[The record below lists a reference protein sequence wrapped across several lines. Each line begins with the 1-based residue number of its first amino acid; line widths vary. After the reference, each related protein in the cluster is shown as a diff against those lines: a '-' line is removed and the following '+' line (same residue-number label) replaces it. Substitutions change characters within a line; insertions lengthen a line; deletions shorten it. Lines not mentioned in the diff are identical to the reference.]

1 VESAGSEPV
10 RFQCT
15 AGCFENPCQN
25 PSATK
30 IAKGAR
36 RRPRAR
42 RSLHDSGRATK
53 IPHAAQHDHGQGPR
67 ISVPSGGER
76 GVELAQ
82 VAHKD
87 GGIDRHVEDAGRK
100 REPALLVA
108 PERAH
113 GAPHPGVEA
122 AFGGDG
128 AGQLANHQG
137 RGQAPEN
144 RKGQE
149 DDDGPGVASSAQDV
163 LNAVGATRHHKVC
176 GGDERQEAHLSRGGL
191 RAKSIS

>member
-1 VESAGSEPV
+1 MLAESES
-10 RFQCT
+10 QL
-15 AGCFENPCQN
+15 
-25 PSATK
+25 S
-30 IAKGAR
+30 
-36 RRPRAR
+36 
-42 RSLHDSGRATK
+42 
-53 IPHAAQHDHGQGPR
+53 
-67 ISVPSGGER
+67 
-76 GVELAQ
+76 
-82 VAHKD
+82 
-87 GGIDRHVEDAGRK
+87 
-100 REPALLVA
+100 LVA

-163 LNAVGATRHHKVC
+163 LNAVGPPDTIKYVAAMSGRKRIFR
-176 GGDERQEAHLSRGGL
+176 GGGL